1 MNSSADSIFDL
12 VAHATDFS
20 TLEQPPAETAAEP
33 PARGRAQL
41 RVVEPGSTS
50 VGNQRWKSLLAQ
62 TARGDGY
69 MGDERNI
76 LLALEH
82 APALSGALRLDEFSG
97 DIIISRDLPW
107 RASGAG
113 RVWCDDDDT
122 QLLVWLQSQDIRA
135 RSKGAAAAC
144 VSVSAAR
151 SGFHPVREYLNGL
164 TWDGEPRLQIWLAEY
179 LNAAGDPSYQ
189 TAVGKRWMIS
199 AVARVM
205 EPGCKVDNMLVLEGR
220 QGLRKSSAAAALAVH
235 DSWFVD
241 DLPDLGDKEAK
252 IQLRGKW
259 IIEVAEL
266 ATVRKSQIEATKRF
280 LAARVDTYR
289 AIYGLRTA
297 DHPRQCV
304 FLGTVNDKE
313 YLRDATGNRRYWPV
327 KCGKINLTALER
339 DRDQLWAEAVVAY
352 RAGEQWYLMDQEEE
366 LARGEQALRVHV
378 SEFEQDVHAY
388 LTRQRAAGRVEI
400 ETREVLAAVL
410 GIEQGA
416 PGWTDASM
424 RNGTK
429 LSVALERAGWE
440 KVGRPGGQRTVYKLT
455 GEPVA

>member
-12 VAHATDFS
+12 VARATDFS
-20 TLEQPPAETAAEP
+20 TLEQPPAETAAP
-33 PARGRAQL
+33 RRAQL
-41 RVVEPGSTS
+41 RVVEPGAAS
-50 VGNQRWKSLLAQ
+50 VGNPRWKSLLAG

-69 MGDERNI
+69 TGDERNI

-82 APALSGALRLDEFSG
+82 APELAGALALDEFRT

-107 RASGAG
+107 RSGAIG
-113 RVWCDDDDT
+113 HAWCDNDDT
-122 QLLVWLQSQDIRA
+122 QLLAWLQSRDIRA
-135 RSKGAAAAC
+135 RSRSAVAAC

-151 SGFHPVREYLNGL
+151 AGFHPVRDYLNGL
-164 TWDGEPRLQIWLAEY
+164 KWDGEPRLQVWLAEY
-179 LNAAGDPSYQ
+179 LNAAGDPEYQ
-189 TAVGKRWMIS
+189 AAVGKRWMIG

-220 QGLRKSSAAAALAVH
+220 QGLRKSSAAAVLAVRA
-235 DSWFVD
+235 SWFVD

-266 ATVRKSQIEATKRF
+266 ATIRKSQIEATKRF
-280 LAARVDTYR
+280 LAAREDTYR

-297 DHPRQCV
+297 DWPRQCV
-304 FLGTVNDKE
+304 FIGTTNDRE

-327 KCGKINLTALER
+327 KCGKINLAALER
-339 DRDQLWAEAVVAY
+339 DRDQLWAEAVVEY
-352 RAGEQWYLMDQEEE
+352 RAGTQWYLMDQEEE